1 MAIILVN
8 MAILEVFIGYDYC
21 IDENLV
27 VCGFDIAA
35 FEGDF
40 SETARVLKGTTGG
53 FAASLLRR
61 SGVTSRDVLVV
72 VPSFPPGVTLYK
84 ATPEVPVGLARL
96 LPPGE

>member
-8 MAILEVFIGYDYC
+8 MASLKVFIGYDYC
-21 IDENLV
+21 IAENLV
-27 VCGFDIAA
+27 VCGFDIAT

-40 SETARVLKGTTGG
+40 SETASVLNGNTGG
-53 FAASLLRR
+53 FTASLPRR
-61 SGVTSRDVLVV
+61 RGVTSRVVRVV